1 MLQVGEWSA
10 EHRLGRRRP
19 GRLRRASPKGS
30 RSAKEN
36 PGAWAPGRLVETGSV
51 RHKKTRRTSC
61 GSTSPTLCRLRQHLT
76 RRAEGVAQA
85 GKDSPKERAGTAALV
100 PPQLTSVFTSLVS
113 RSAKLAMP
121 VPSTPA
127 RVTVA
132 PLAKSRTRLPAVPVT
147 ELAPLSRSARSTAP
161 YPLASATSENCRV
174 SPPLPLGKSVKI
186 GRATVTAR
194 DWQSV
199 ERQVG

>member
-1 MLQVGEWSA
+1 MNITWCCMFFFVFSS
-10 EHRLGRRRP
+10 RRRHT
-19 GRLRRASPKGS
+19 RCA
-30 RSAKEN
+30 
-36 PGAWAPGRLVETGSV
+36 LVTGVQTCALPIS
-51 RHKKTRRTSC
+51 
-61 GSTSPTLCRLRQHLT
+61 STSPTLCRLRQHLT

-127 RVTVA
+127 RVTLA

-147 ELAPLSRSARSTAP
+147 VLAPPLSRSARSTVP
-161 YPLASATSENCRV
+161 SPLASATSENCSV
-174 SPPLPLGKSVKI
+174 SPPLPVVDRKRRTRLHS
-186 GRATVTAR
+186 
-194 DWQSV
+194 SH
-199 ERQVG
+199 